1 MGPLQRPD
9 GPGGH
14 AAQWPTLPQGHRRA
28 VLINAG
34 QAPQPTPGV
43 VPAGA
48 VIIPQAGE
56 HTSACQQLHIITSH
70 HITSLQVASQS
81 RDTKENIRD
90 TEEWDCLSCTY
101 GNPVLL

>member
-1 MGPLQRPD
+1 MGPVQCPG

-14 AAQWPTLPQGHRRA
+14 VAQWPTLPQGHRRA

-43 VPAGA
+43 VPAGD

-56 HTSACQQLHIITSH
+56 HTSACRTFAHHISQR
-70 HITSLQVASQS
+70 HITSRRLAMQ
-81 RDTKENIRD
+81 RH
-90 TEEWDCLSCTY
+90 EEHSTH
-101 GNPVLL
+101 